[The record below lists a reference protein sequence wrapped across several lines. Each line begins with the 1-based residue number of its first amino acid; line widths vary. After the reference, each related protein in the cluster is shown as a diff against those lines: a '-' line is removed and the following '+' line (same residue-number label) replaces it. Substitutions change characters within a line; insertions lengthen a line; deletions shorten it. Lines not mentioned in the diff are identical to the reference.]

1 MEKDLLYKEI
11 TVKIIGVAM
20 EVHRVLGPG
29 FLEAVYEEAFCI
41 ELDKLGLKYKRQ
53 EELRIPY
60 KDCILKQRYR
70 ADLIV
75 EERVI
80 VDNKATKG
88 IVEIDQDQ
96 LFNYLKATRLKVGL
110 IINFGELRLRW
121 KRIICEKYFR

>member
-1 MEKDLLYKEI
+1 MQYK
-11 TVKIIGVAM
+11 
-20 EVHRVLGPG
+20 H
-29 FLEAVYEEAFCI
+29 
-41 ELDKLGLKYKRQ
+41 Q

-75 EERVI
+75 EEKII

-88 IVEIDQDQ
+88 IFEIDQAQ
-96 LFNYLKATRLKVGL
+96 LFNYLKATKLKVGL